1 MKNLTKIIFA
11 IVTCILLDCSNI
23 NAQSY
28 TISTLPSKYN
38 DVVVEGEDVLHSF
51 VFVGSGNGCTITGE
65 ASKVPGGIVNLS
77 SENNIGNLPVNWH
90 HANTGTVTFRVSGC
104 TTTSSANGTYTK
116 NYPILNI
123 PANISGST
131 NVSCGVQSV
140 TYSVPTVANA
150 NSYEWTYPSGWSVS
164 GSSTSNTITFQTN
177 VNGSG
182 SVNVKA
188 VNGDLRTSSN
198 TITVTR
204 PEFTSP
210 TVSNYGSLQGVY
222 GVAYFDRVL
231 CGTTT
236 IEVTGGNG
244 TSYDWQTTG
253 GVSASSTTST
263 ASISASSDGTIKV
276 YPVSACGTAVGTNNY
291 ALINIFVGSPGTPS
305 FTADGDGNSF
315 VNMCAGN
322 SKYLVANSDRAAS
335 FDFQLL
341 NGSAS
346 LITQGSNSAV
356 FNTYNIGTFRVQ
368 ASATNCNGSGTNT
381 KYINVINCSNGY
393 RVGPNPASSS
403 LSVTYEKDTP
413 TDLMPDN
420 IKLFD
425 SKMKEYFSKDV
436 KDKIKS
442 KEMTGY
448 TIDVDVSKIP
458 RGEYYLHITNE
469 NHPDKDKRLEKLKVI
484 LQ

>member
-1 MKNLTKIIFA
+1 
-11 IVTCILLDCSNI
+11 
-23 NAQSY
+23 
-28 TISTLPSKYN
+28 
-38 DVVVEGEDVLHSF
+38 
-51 VFVGSGNGCTITGE
+51 
-65 ASKVPGGIVNLS
+65 
-77 SENNIGNLPVNWH
+77 
-90 HANTGTVTFRVSGC
+90 
-104 TTTSSANGTYTK
+104 
-116 NYPILNI
+116 
-123 PANISGST
+123 
-131 NVSCGVQSV
+131 
-140 TYSVPTVANA
+140 
-150 NSYEWTYPSGWSVS
+150 
-164 GSSTSNTITFQTN
+164 
-177 VNGSG
+177 
-182 SVNVKA
+182 
-188 VNGDLRTSSN
+188 
-198 TITVTR
+198 
-204 PEFTSP
+204 
-210 TVSNYGSLQGVY
+210 
-222 GVAYFDRVL
+222 
-231 CGTTT
+231 
-236 IEVTGGNG
+236 
-244 TSYDWQTTG
+244 
-253 GVSASSTTST
+253 
-263 ASISASSDGTIKV
+263 
-276 YPVSACGTAVGTNNY
+276 
-291 ALINIFVGSPGTPS
+291 
-305 FTADGDGNSF
+305 
-315 VNMCAGN
+315 MCAGN